1 MCQFVSWIEH
11 DNKNYFLTEKDLVSK
26 EGRAFLKA
34 NGTVD
39 IQGHGAIRALYPELG
54 GLGIDKE
61 VSNFKSPENF
71 PKDIVKAIKNGDFY
85 GVGICLDILNSE
97 GTSESD
103 KISQSAR
110 AKYNKIRRPAWAEY
124 NKIRQSALDE
134 YNKIRRPAWA
144 EYNKIRQSALAE
156 YNKIRQPAFW
166 EIAKQKK
173 YRAKK
178 WL

>member
-39 IQGHGAIRALYPELG
+39 IEGHGAIRALYPELG

-71 PKDIVKAIKNGDFY
+71 PKDIVKAIKNGDFD

-97 GTSESD
+97 GTSE
-103 KISQSAR
+103 
-110 AKYNKIRRPAWAEY
+110 YNKIRRPAWAEY
-124 NKIRQSALDE
+124 NKINQS
-134 YNKIRRPAWA
+134 AWA
-144 EYNKIRQSALAE
+144 EYEKINQSAWAEYEKIRQSA
-156 YNKIRQPAFW
+156 FW
-166 EIAKQKK
+166 KIAKQKK
-173 YRAKK
+173 YRVKE

>member
-39 IQGHGAIRALYPELG
+39 IQGHGAIRAIYPELG

-61 VSNFKSPENF
+61 VSDFKSPENF
-71 PKDIVKAIKNGDFY
+71 PKDIVKAIKNGDFD

-97 GTSESD
+97 GMAEYK
-103 KISQSAR
+103 KINQPALAKYEKINQSAR
-110 AKYNKIRRPAWAEY
+110 AECEKIRQSAWAKYEKINQPAWAEY
-124 NKIRQSALDE
+124 DKIKQSAFW
-134 YNKIRRPAWA
+134 KIAIQ
-144 EYNKIRQSALAE
+144 N
-156 YNKIRQPAFW
+156 
-166 EIAKQKK
+166 K
-173 YRAKK
+173 YRVK
-178 WL
+178 